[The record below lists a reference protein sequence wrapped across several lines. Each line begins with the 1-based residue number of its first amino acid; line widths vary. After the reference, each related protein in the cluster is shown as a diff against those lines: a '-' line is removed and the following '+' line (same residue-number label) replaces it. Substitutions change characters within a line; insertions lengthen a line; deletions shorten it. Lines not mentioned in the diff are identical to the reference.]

1 MIRNLPASMPA
12 SIPSPSD
19 GTIELGPLTIHAYGM
34 VIALGVVA
42 GIWLF
47 GRRLEARGAGTRDD
61 ATAVGMWGVLGGII
75 GARLYHVATSWDSF
89 ADDPLRIFAI
99 WKGGLGIPGG
109 IALGVAFGLYAAKRR
124 GLDVAV
130 AVTCVTPG
138 LPLAQAIGRWGNW
151 FNQELF
157 GGPTTLPWALEVSD
171 ETAIE
176 AGYPPGTTF
185 HPTFLYESLW
195 NLALCGLLLW
205 IDRRFKLRAGNLMG
219 VYLIGYGIGRFWIE
233 GMRID
238 PTSEVGGLRW
248 NQWVAL
254 AMIVIGAV
262 VLVVRRGSGAEAAAP
277 VAPDADPDAGPDA
290 GTDESSDYV
299 PQDE

>member
-1 MIRNLPASMPA
+1 MMRHLPA

-19 GTIELGPLTIHAYGM
+19 GTIDIGPLTIHAYG
-34 VIALGVVA
+34 VIIALGVVA

-61 ATAVGMWGVLGGII
+61 AAAVGMWGVLGGVI

-89 ADDPLRIFAI
+89 SDDPLRIFAI

-109 IALGVAFGLYAAKRR
+109 LALGIAVGLYAAKRR
-124 GLDVAV
+124 GLDVPV
-130 AVTCVTPG
+130 AVTCITPG
-138 LPLAQAIGRWGNW
+138 IPLAQAIGRWGNW

-171 ETAIE
+171 DTAAK

-277 VAPDADPDAGPDA
+277 VAPDTGPDAGPDA
-290 GTDESSDYV
+290 GTDETSDYV

>member
-1 MIRNLPASMPA
+1 MRRLPA

-19 GTIELGPLTIHAYGM
+19 GTIDIGPLTIHAYG
-34 VIALGVVA
+34 VIIALGVVA

-61 ATAVGMWGVLGGII
+61 AAAVGMWGVLGGII

-89 ADDPLRIFAI
+89 SGDPLRIFAI

-109 IALGVAFGLYAAKRR
+109 IALGIAVGLYAAKRR
-124 GLDVAV
+124 GLDVPV

-138 LPLAQAIGRWGNW
+138 IPLAQAIGRWGNW

-205 IDRRFKLRAGNLMG
+205 IDRRFKLRAGNLMA

-277 VAPDADPDAGPDA
+277 VAPDTGPDA
-290 GTDESSDYV
+290 GTDETSDYV

>member
-1 MIRNLPASMPA
+1 MMRHLPA

-19 GTIELGPLTIHAYGM
+19 GTIDIGPLTIHAYG
-34 VIALGVVA
+34 VIIALGVVA

-61 ATAVGMWGVLGGII
+61 AAAVGMWGVLGGVI

-89 ADDPLRIFAI
+89 SDDPLRIFAI

-109 IALGVAFGLYAAKRR
+109 LALGIAVGLYAAKRR
-124 GLDVAV
+124 GLDVPV
-130 AVTCVTPG
+130 AVTCITPG
-138 LPLAQAIGRWGNW
+138 IPLAQAIGRWGNW

-171 ETAIE
+171 DTAAK

-205 IDRRFKLRAGNLMG
+205 IDRRFKLRAGNLMA

>member
-1 MIRNLPASMPA
+1 
-12 SIPSPSD
+12 
-19 GTIELGPLTIHAYGM
+19 
-34 VIALGVVA
+34 
-42 GIWLF
+42 
-47 GRRLEARGAGTRDD
+47 
-61 ATAVGMWGVLGGII
+61 
-75 GARLYHVATSWDSF
+75 
-89 ADDPLRIFAI
+89 
-99 WKGGLGIPGG
+99 
-109 IALGVAFGLYAAKRR
+109 
-124 GLDVAV
+124 V

>member
-1 MIRNLPASMPA
+1 MRHLPASIPA

-19 GTIELGPLTIHAYGM
+19 GTIELGPLTIHAYGL

-89 ADDPLRIFAI
+89 SGDPLRIFAI

-109 IALGVAFGLYAAKRR
+109 IALGIAVGLYAAKRR
-124 GLDVAV
+124 GLDVPV

-138 LPLAQAIGRWGNW
+138 IPLAQAIGRWGNW

-171 ETAIE
+171 ETAMK

-185 HPTFLYESLW
+185 HPTVLYESLW

-238 PTSEVGGLRW
+238 PASELGGLRL

-254 AMIVIGAV
+254 AMIVIGVV
-262 VLVVRRGSGAEAAAP
+262 VLAVRRGPGPVPDPVGPVDAAEP
-277 VAPDADPDAGPDA
+277 VALDADAG
-290 GTDESSDYV
+290 ESSDYV